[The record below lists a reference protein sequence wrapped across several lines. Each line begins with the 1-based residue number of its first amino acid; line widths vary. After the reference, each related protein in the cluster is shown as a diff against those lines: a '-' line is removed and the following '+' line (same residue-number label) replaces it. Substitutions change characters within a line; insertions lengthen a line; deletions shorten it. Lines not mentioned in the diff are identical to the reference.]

1 MVRVYQKIGLLLM
14 ITGSILA
21 GLTYFFMGFNPL
33 FALWFGLVIIGASM
47 YLTPEETIGR
57 REVLLF
63 IEYALS
69 NIARLVEA
77 MGIGSSNLYR
87 CINGEVY
94 IYAGNN
100 LDETIDT
107 DPSKTMIIFNKD
119 NEPILILRSP
129 ISRGIIEGYNDICSA
144 IDYVVTE
151 YLGIAENTRC
161 VDSDEQVVVDID
173 KPKIS
178 SPASLEKSIGSI
190 YGIIVSSIASMLGTG
205 KAVLLVDEK
214 RGGGRRIVVGKL
226 R

>member
-1 MVRVYQKIGLLLM
+1 MAEAYQRIGLLLM
-14 ITGSILA
+14 ITGSVLA

-33 FALWFGLVIIGASM
+33 FALWFGLVVIGASM
-47 YLTPEETIGR
+47 YLTPEETVGR

-69 NIARLVEA
+69 NIARLVES

-87 CINGEVY
+87 SINGEVY

-100 LDETIDT
+100 LDETIDI
-107 DPSKTMIIFNKD
+107 DPSKTMIIFNKN
-119 NEPILILRSP
+119 NEPILTLRSP
-129 ISRGIIEGYNDICSA
+129 ISREIIEGYNDICSA
-144 IDYVVTE
+144 IDYVVSE

-161 VDSDEQVVVDID
+161 VDSDEQVIVDIV

-178 SPASLEKSIGSI
+178 SPASLEKTIGSI
-190 YGIIVSSIASMLGTG
+190 YGIIASSIASLLGTG
-205 KAVLLVDEK
+205 KAVLTADEK
-214 RGGGRRIVVGKL
+214 RGDGRRIVVGKL